1 MDPCRPT
8 SVEDFD
14 FADDLAL
21 LAHTH
26 AQMQAKTTKLEAI
39 SSKLGLKINS
49 DNTKTIR
56 INSNASEQITIN
68 NLGIEDV
75 TSFTYLVSVI
85 KITGRADEAVLARI
99 RKARSAFNTLTSI
112 WRSREISTITK
123 IRIFNSWTS
132 SSLLI
137 QQRTVS
143 CSGSFWSCLPINF
156 KLKVAEFCLSDYL
169 PIFLFPFLV
178 IILRNF

>member
-112 WRSREISTITK
+112 WRSKEISTTTK
-123 IRIFNSWTS
+123 IRIFNS
-132 SSLLI
+132 
-137 QQRTVS
+137 
-143 CSGSFWSCLPINF
+143 
-156 KLKVAEFCLSDYL
+156 
-169 PIFLFPFLV
+169 
-178 IILRNF
+178 

>member
-1 MDPCRPT
+1 MPVKETTTGLRNGIQWTLIDQLH
-8 SVEDFD
+8 
-14 FADDLAL
+14 FADVLAL

-26 AQMQAKTTKLEAI
+26 AQMQAKTTKLETI

-68 NLGIEDV
+68 NLGIQDV
-75 TSFTYLVSVI
+75 TPFTYFVSVI
-85 KITGRADEAVLARI
+85 KITERADEDVLARI

-123 IRIFNSWTS
+123 IRIFNS
-132 SSLLI
+132 
-137 QQRTVS
+137 
-143 CSGSFWSCLPINF
+143 
-156 KLKVAEFCLSDYL
+156 
-169 PIFLFPFLV
+169 
-178 IILRNF
+178 